1 MQVTKWR
8 FQEHGDERGQLI
20 ALEHN
25 VDIPFEI
32 KRIFYIYGTGEN
44 VRRGC
49 HAHNT
54 IQEILVCV
62 HGNCKVLLDD
72 GKERETVWLQK
83 PYEGVY
89 IPPKVW
95 REMYDFSKDAVL
107 LVITSG
113 LYNEDDYVR
122 DYDLFLKT
130 LV

>member
-44 VRRGC
+44 VRRGY

-107 LVITSG
+107 LVIASG